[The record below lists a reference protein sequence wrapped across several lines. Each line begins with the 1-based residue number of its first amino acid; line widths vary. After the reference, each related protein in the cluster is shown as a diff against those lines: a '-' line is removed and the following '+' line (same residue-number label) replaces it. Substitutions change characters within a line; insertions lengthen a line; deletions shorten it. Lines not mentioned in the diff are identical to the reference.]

1 MYTSPE
7 LLLALYKNNVDCY
20 GTLRKKKGLPKD
32 FWSWKPIKRV
42 FVEPIR
48 KFCDQKVM
56 VMRWN
61 DPYKIKPNKI
71 VSLVSTKHVSELVN
85 TGKFHFQSKVEVRK
99 PDVIFDYN
107 LNIGGVDTL
116 SRVIIPYSI
125 QRKDGNKW
133 YRKIGEL
140 FIEIVIF
147 RKSNQTRQLKFRQ
160 ELIRELLMY
169 HLHGGDRKVAVVIQ
183 WIKILILYDLLG
195 DILSVQEIS

>member
-1 MYTSPE
+1 M
-7 LLLALYKNNVDCY
+7 
-20 GTLRKKKGLPKD
+20 
-32 FWSWKPIKRV
+32 
-42 FVEPIR
+42 
-48 KFCDQKVM
+48 
-56 VMRWN
+56 
-61 DPYKIKPNKI
+61 
-71 VSLVSTKHVSELVN
+71 STKHVSELVN

-116 SRVIIPYSI
+116 SRVIIPYRI

-183 WIKILILYDLLG
+183 
-195 DILSVQEIS
+195 

>member
-56 VMRWN
+56 VMRRN
-61 DPYKIKPNKI
+61 DPYKIKSNKI
-71 VSLVSTKHVSELVN
+71 VSLVSTKHVAELVN
-85 TGKFHFQSKVEVRK
+85 TGKFHFQSNVEVRK
-99 PDVIFDYN
+99 LDVIFDYN

-116 SRVIIPYSI
+116 SRVIIPYNI

-140 FIEIVIF
+140 FIEIVI
-147 RKSNQTRQLKFRQ
+147 
-160 ELIRELLMY
+160 
-169 HLHGGDRKVAVVIQ
+169 
-183 WIKILILYDLLG
+183 
-195 DILSVQEIS
+195 